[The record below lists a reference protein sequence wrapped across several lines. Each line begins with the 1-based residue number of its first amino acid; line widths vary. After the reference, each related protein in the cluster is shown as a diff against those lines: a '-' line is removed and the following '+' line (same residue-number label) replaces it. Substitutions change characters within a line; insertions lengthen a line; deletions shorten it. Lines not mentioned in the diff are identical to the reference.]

1 MRRFHDPRDRR
12 APRWLLAV
20 LAVVAIL
27 VPSGTAL
34 AGVGSTM
41 RPMSPSELDVQR
53 EQFHRELM
61 RKEMRIA
68 ELELIVLQTKARY
81 ERSMSWQLTRPL
93 RLADRLRRRV
103 QAPKPS

>member
-1 MRRFHDPRDRR
+1 MR
-12 APRWLLAV
+12 A
-20 LAVVAIL
+20 
-27 VPSGTAL
+27 
-34 AGVGSTM
+34 
-41 RPMSPSELDVQR
+41 MSPSDVEIQR

-93 RLADRLRRRV
+93 RLADRLRRRA
-103 QAPKPS
+103 QAPKPG

>member
-1 MRRFHDPRDRR
+1 
-12 APRWLLAV
+12 
-20 LAVVAIL
+20 
-27 VPSGTAL
+27 
-34 AGVGSTM
+34 M
-41 RPMSPSELDVQR
+41 RPMSPSELEIQR

-93 RLADRLRRRV
+93 RLADRLRRRA
-103 QAPKPS
+103 QAPKPG